1 MDDMGQRL
9 EAAEALT
16 ALPFPV
22 TLAIWPHAPLAA
34 ETARLTEERRLDSLI
49 HLPMEALPRPDGRRP
64 NPGPGAL
71 LTHMDARHLALTW
84 KKTSRPCP
92 RLSA

>member
-1 MDDMGQRL
+1 MDLAQPPPCRPLAVVMDDMGQRL

-34 ETARLTEERRLDSLI
+34 ENRARLTEERRLTASSTC
-49 HLPMEALPRPDGRRP
+49 PWRPCSDRTADGRTP
-64 NPGPGAL
+64 APA
-71 LTHMDARHLALTW
+71 H
-84 KKTSRPCP
+84 C
-92 RLSA
+92 